1 MTVNY
6 ARTESAYIAKETSE
20 AFEDRQ
26 RLLGDKMIQEFAFA
40 SDIPAL
46 CKVLASLPAFRVWSA
61 ENLEDIFKDAQQRK
75 ARGIATASPY
85 SGQPIFGSH
94 R

>member
-1 MTVNY
+1 MTLNL
-6 ARTESAYIAKETSE
+6 ARTESAWIAGETSE

-40 SDIPAL
+40 DDIPAL
-46 CKVLASLPAFRVWSA
+46 CKQLAALPAFRVWSA
-61 ENLEDIFKDAQQRK
+61 ANLEEIFRDALDRK
-75 ARGIATASPY
+75 RRGVMTASPY
-85 SGQPIFGSH
+85 AGSPIFGSH